1 LKNEIS
7 IRGDFEEY
15 EDDLGAMDPRD
26 QMQDVAGPRNGERP

>member
-26 QMQDVAGPRNGERP
+26 

>member
-15 EDDLGAMDPRD
+15 EDDLGVMDPRD
-26 QMQDVAGPRNGERP
+26 